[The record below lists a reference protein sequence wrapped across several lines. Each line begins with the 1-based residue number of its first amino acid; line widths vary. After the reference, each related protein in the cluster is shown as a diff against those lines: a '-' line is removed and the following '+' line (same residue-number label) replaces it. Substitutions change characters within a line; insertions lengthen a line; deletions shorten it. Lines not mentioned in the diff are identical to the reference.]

1 MVSIIAV
8 VSVMIAKNSKGQHL
22 QIQFLIDIAALL
34 APVFNSFLLQLTP
47 FSHSFCF
54 SVFVRCTS

>member
-34 APVFNSFLLQLTP
+34 APVFNSLFN
-47 FSHSFCF
+47 FS
-54 SVFVRCTS
+54 